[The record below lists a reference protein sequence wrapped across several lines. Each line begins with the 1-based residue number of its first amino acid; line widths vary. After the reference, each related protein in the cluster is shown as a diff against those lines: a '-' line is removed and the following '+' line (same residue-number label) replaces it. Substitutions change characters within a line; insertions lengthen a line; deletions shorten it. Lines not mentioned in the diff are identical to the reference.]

1 MARLPM
7 RTHKGALYAAVGPL
21 TCGGES
27 GSSPAR
33 SISAAAPRRRSPRPR
48 AAGPGHTRLR
58 PQGLSGCGSPEAPS
72 LPRGP
77 VVRTYMETSCT
88 DVVDVDTSQ
97 MHGDTDGQEVQ
108 RSARPVCRMADQP
121 GPTVCSPEAE
131 LGAPGA
137 GLGPRR
143 LGLGGQGDA
152 ALLPVSPGPQ
162 EVVIR
167 PTSVRPP
174 GLHPGETVLSTDG
187 STPHVASERRITS
200 SSLGHSPGARGD
212 GGRTQDHCG
221 RRPPLGGGDEV
232 CSPLA
237 CPPSLC
243 LRPSPPSLVGPQ
255 SLLWARGWGR
265 WGGGLLR
272 GGPERRLHLGQGRSG
287 PGPHTA
293 DLKDGWGSYPGV
305 CTEGAVAADGG
316 SESRRPWA
324 PPPRLWEGLPA
335 GQAEEDRRLQT
346 SFTRNLLASGA
357 VTAAQG
363 WPGCPLQAV
372 IRAQQGPAAEHPD
385 AHNASRRVCH
395 FSPQVPPN
403 HCRLAVS
410 AV

>member
-1 MARLPM
+1 MA
-7 RTHKGALYAAVGPL
+7 A
-21 TCGGES
+21 CGGEQERES
-27 GSSPAR
+27 EQLQAGERTAFAR
-33 SISAAAPRRRSPRPR
+33 RWRCPPRQ
-48 AAGPGHTRLR
+48 PGKNLGT
-58 PQGLSGCGSPEAPS
+58 S
-72 LPRGP
+72 LCPTGP

-335 GQAEEDRRLQT
+335 AFFSALCGICSRNMRLT
-346 SFTRNLLASGA
+346 SATFCPSSWVS
-357 VTAAQG
+357 VTAVLSPGPQRLSQAQLTS
-363 WPGCPLQAV
+363 P
-372 IRAQQGPAAEHPD
+372 PALGFP
-385 AHNASRRVCH
+385 SS
-395 FSPQVPPN
+395 F
-403 HCRLAVS
+403 L
-410 AV
+410 